1 MVEAGEVKGRKTCNG
16 DGCGRRGGW
25 ESKEGDLLGDGEG
38 RAARDHLEGL
48 LEARALLL
56 VEAVPR
62 RVEVLD
68 ELEHAHP
75 AAHTVGI
82 RIIASLHCIALHGHW
97 HSHHCNIAL
106 QCIALHWGACIG
118 KGRGYKHLSAWSA
131 RSHMSGSASRACSL
145 ALPACEWYWM
155 VRRARGWR

>member
-82 RIIASLHCIALHGHW
+82 GIRIIAALHRIALALALASLQHCIALGRVHW
-97 HSHHCNIAL
+97 
-106 QCIALHWGACIG
+106 Q
-118 KGRGYKHLSAWSA
+118 GRGYKHLSAWSA

-145 ALPACEWYWM
+145 ALPACEWYCM